1 MTYKLLDDH
10 DWFDKSLSY
19 AASTLA
25 SKKITS
31 LDAICKKALEALD
44 DMNFWYI
51 AMHEDCEEN
60 YEETITKND
69 FIYTKDMIEFAK
81 DWITALQ
88 QGMLHKNSYD
98 EFVIAERKAVRY
110 DCEKRKIIWRKT
122 KSFVKTSN

>member
-1 MTYKLLDDH
+1 MTYRLLDDH
-10 DWFDKSLSY
+10 GWFDKSLSY
-19 AASTLA
+19 ATSTLA
-25 SKKITS
+25 PEDAS

-81 DWITALQ
+81 DWITALR

-110 DCEKRKIIWRKT
+110 DCEKRKLVWRKT

>member
-1 MTYKLLDDH
+1 MTYRLLDDH
-10 DWFDKSLSY
+10 GWFDKSLSY

-25 SKKITS
+25 PEVAS

-44 DMNFWYI
+44 DMDFWYI
-51 AMHEDCEEN
+51 AMHEGCEEN

-88 QGMLHKNSYD
+88 QGRLHKNSYD